1 MSQKSIVLIVVLFI
15 LLIIGMFT
23 FAHLKR
29 VEIINDV
36 ATTTPQTNAEEIPY
50 AYINQID
57 AKHYFIDGKH
67 TLVGEIEMPT
77 PCDLI
82 EATAVVAESFPEQV
96 TIDFNVVNNADVCA
110 DVITPYRFRVDF
122 SASDEAV
129 IKGRLVRNSLVS
141 NEYYVRDIILN
152 LIPASPDEKPEDFE
166 VFIKG

>member
-1 MSQKSIVLIVVLFI
+1 
-15 LLIIGMFT
+15 MFT

-29 VEIINDV
+29 VEIMNDV

-50 AYINQID
+50 SYINQID

-77 PCDLI
+77 PCDLV
-82 EATAVVAESFPEQV
+82 EANAAVAESYPEQV
-96 TIDFNVVNNADVCA
+96 TVNFKVINNAESCA
-110 DVITPYRFRVDF
+110 TVITPYRFRVDF
-122 SASDEAV
+122 TASKEAK
-129 IKGRLVRNSLVS
+129 IKANFMGREV
-141 NEYYVRDIILN
+141 ILN